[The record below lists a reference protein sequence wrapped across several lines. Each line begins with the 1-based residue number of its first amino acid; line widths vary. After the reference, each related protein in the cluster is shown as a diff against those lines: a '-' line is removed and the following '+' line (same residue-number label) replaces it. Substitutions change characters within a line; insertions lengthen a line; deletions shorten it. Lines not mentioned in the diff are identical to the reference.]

1 MREVVELARTL
12 EDDGL
17 LCTALAELAEQ
28 DLRRGDSRA
37 AAMHQRESLQL
48 AAELGAGVVTAFA
61 FILAARIAAGFGH
74 HQTAVRLHAVADPM
88 LGDIGFKLLP
98 QDQALSDE
106 MHRQAQDQLGPDRF
120 AALVQEGRQ
129 LSRLQ
134 ALELAEDVF
143 AMATSR

>member
-1 MREVVELARTL
+1 
-12 EDDGL
+12 
-17 LCTALAELAEQ
+17 
-28 DLRRGDSRA
+28 
-37 AAMHQRESLQL
+37 
-48 AAELGAGVVTAFA
+48 
-61 FILAARIAAGFGH
+61 
-74 HQTAVRLHAVADPM
+74 M

-120 AALVQEGRQ
+120 ATLVQEGRQ